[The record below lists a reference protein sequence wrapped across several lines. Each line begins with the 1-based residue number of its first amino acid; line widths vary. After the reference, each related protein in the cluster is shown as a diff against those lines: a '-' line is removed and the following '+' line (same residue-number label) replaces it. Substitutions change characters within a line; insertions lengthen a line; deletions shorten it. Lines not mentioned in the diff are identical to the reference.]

1 MLIRIIVS
9 ILVGAFFGW
18 IAGKLM
24 KSEGGFW
31 RNVVIGIV
39 GGALG
44 GLLGNFVGLG
54 DGWVSSLIV
63 SIGGPCLL
71 IWIVN
76 KLK

>member
-24 KSEGGFW
+24 KSEGSFW
-31 RNVVIGIV
+31 RNVVIGIA